1 MRHGWTTLSCIEGEF
16 VTVKTALRHS
26 GLDRPVAFLDNWE
39 MAPLLKQLDHGL
51 TAVQVARSWS
61 NRIPPQTG
69 MALVSWL
76 IGRGILVQEAFASR
90 DRETI
95 SELPII
101 DRQ

>member
-26 GLDRPVAFLDNWE
+26 GLDRPVAFLDDWE

-61 NRIPPQTG
+61 NRIPLLFTIVNRKTVRECPY
-69 MALVSWL
+69 LVC
-76 IGRGILVQEAFASR
+76 GF
-90 DRETI
+90 
-95 SELPII
+95 
-101 DRQ
+101 